1 MSLLTTRDGT
11 RLYYEDWGNG
21 RPVVLLGTA
30 MLNAKMWEH
39 QALYLAQQGLRCITY
54 DRRGCGRSDR
64 PWQGYDYDSL
74 ADDLADL
81 LDHLE
86 LADVTLV
93 GYAVGGGEAV
103 QYLARYGEQRVSG
116 LALVASTTPFMMQA
130 HDNPDGLDIALFD
143 QLVEVMTADRAKW
156 MTELAGPFFGGAEA
170 ESTAVSAE
178 FARWIIDIALD
189 SSPRAAVE
197 IYRTLI
203 TADQR
208 SETAKV
214 SIPTMI
220 IHGDADLGAP
230 WPLCGLKTSQL
241 LPEATVHIYQGAA
254 HGLFATH
261 ADRLNADLLAF
272 LANTAVLS
280 NGAPAEY
287 STVDAQA
294 R

>member
-11 RLYYEDWGNG
+11 RLYYEDWGTG

-39 QALYLAQQGLRCITY
+39 QALDLAQRGLRCITY

-74 ADDLADL
+74 ADDLAQL
-81 LDHLE
+81 LDHLD
-86 LADVTLV
+86 LTDVALV

-103 QYLARYGEQRVSG
+103 QYLARYGEQRVSA
-116 LALVASTTPFMMQA
+116 LALVASTTPFMLQTP
-130 HDNPDGLDIALFD
+130 DNPDGLDLALFD

-156 MTELAGPFFGGAEA
+156 MTDLAEPFFGGA
-170 ESTAVSAE
+170 SAVSPE

-208 SETAKV
+208 AETAKV
-214 SIPTMI
+214 SVPTLI
-220 IHGDADLGAP
+220 IHGDADQGAP

-241 LPEATVHIYQGAA
+241 LPDAEVKLYPGAA

-272 LANTAVLS
+272 LS
-280 NGAPAEY
+280 DG
-287 STVDAQA
+287 S
-294 R
+294 

>member
-11 RLYYEDWGNG
+11 RLYFEDWGTG
-21 RPVVLLGTA
+21 RPVILLGTA
-30 MLNAKMWEH
+30 MLSAKMWEH
-39 QALYLAQQGLRCITY
+39 QAPYLAKEGFRCITY
-54 DRRGCGRSDR
+54 DRRGSGRSDR

-81 LDHLE
+81 LDHLD
-86 LADVTLV
+86 LTDVALV

-116 LALVASTTPFMMQA
+116 LVLVASTTPFMMQTQ
-130 HDNPDGLDIALFD
+130 DNPDGLDIALFD
-143 QLVEVMTADRAKW
+143 QLVEVMTADRPKW
-156 MTELAGPFFGGAEA
+156 MSELAGTFFAGADPERA
-170 ESTAVSAE
+170 AVSAE

-208 SETAKV
+208 TETAKV
-214 SIPTMI
+214 SVPTMI

-241 LPEATVHIYQGAA
+241 LPDASVHLYPGAA

-261 ADRLNADLLAF
+261 ADRLNADLQAF
-272 LANTAVLS
+272 LSAGAVLPGRAS
-280 NGAPAEY
+280 RED
-287 STVDAQA
+287 STVAVQH